1 MKEGDRVSM
10 VCQAQ
15 GYPEPRLEFFKDGK
29 KIRSNENH
37 IIGRTD
43 SILIV
48 HCVPTIESIC
58 T

>member
-1 MKEGDRVSM
+1 MEGERLSM

-43 SILIV
+43 Y
-48 HCVPTIESIC
+48 
-58 T
+58 